1 MKLFRKI
8 YVQAAVGM
16 VLLSVWLLGWLLY
29 ETQKESLQDVIQYEA
44 AQMDLQMQ
52 RFRDAVQTKK
62 MTGESD
68 SRVKERVLA
77 YQFRSIFG
85 SDGAL
90 FLDGEEQYNRTP
102 YTYDIKNLRN
112 MQRQADYYFNS
123 SVSSVSS
130 VQTVRGKRLLLFY
143 SEKSGFMQVGK
154 KCEVVVYR
162 DVTDIYARTKQLLE
176 QGAMVT
182 VLTLLL
188 AGIFLYGGLYRSLHP
203 LLELNKATEEIAG
216 GAYHSRVHLRRRGA
230 RTDEIDELAAN
241 FDRMAEKVEEHLQ
254 SLRETNEKQRRLLG
268 SLSHE
273 MKTPLTAII
282 GYSETLMT
290 VKLAEKNKIQALTY
304 IHSEGK
310 RLARLSEKMLELTGL
325 YESAEHT
332 LELQEIELRSFLK
345 KLKDLTDFRCQKA
358 GVRMEISCKPG
369 TTQRIDPDLM
379 MSLLMNLVDNACKAS
394 IAGGMIRVTADDR
407 RISVRD
413 DGKGIPPGEIAHVT
427 EAFYMV
433 DKSRAK
439 AAGSVGLGLAL
450 CAQIASMHGA
460 VLQIESEEGKGTQ
473 ISVEF

>member
-68 SRVKERVLA
+68 SRVKESVLA

-102 YTYDIKNLRN
+102 YTYDIENLRN

-130 VQTVRGKRLLLFY
+130 VQTVHGKRLILFY
-143 SEKSGFMQVGK
+143 SEKSEFMQAGK

-473 ISVEF
+473 ISVVF

>member
-62 MTGESD
+62 MTGEND
-68 SRVKERVLA
+68 SRVKESVLA

-90 FLDGEEQYNRTP
+90 FLDGEEQYNQTP
-102 YTYDIKNLRN
+102 YTYDIKNLRS
-112 MQRQADYYFNS
+112 MQSQEDYYFGH
-123 SVSSVSS
+123 SVSS
-130 VQTVRGKRLLLFY
+130 VQTVHGKRLLLFY

-182 VLTLLL
+182 LLTLLL

-203 LLELNKATEEIAG
+203 LLELNKMTEEIAG

-290 VKLAEKNKIQALTY
+290 VKLAEKNKVQALTY

-369 TTQRIDPDLM
+369 TTRQMDPDLM

-394 IAGGMIRVTADDR
+394 MAGGVIRVTADDR

-439 AAGSVGLGLAL
+439 AEGSVGLGLAL

-473 ISVEF
+473 ISVVF

>member
-52 RFRDAVQTKK
+52 RFWDAVQTKK
-62 MTGESD
+62 MTGEND
-68 SRVKERVLA
+68 SRVKESVLA

-102 YTYDIKNLRN
+102 YTYDIENLRN

-203 LLELNKATEEIAG
+203 LLELNKTTEEIAG

-332 LELQEIELRSFLK
+332 LELQEIELHSFLK

-369 TTQRIDPDLM
+369 TTQRMDPDLM

-394 IAGGMIRVTADDR
+394 MAGGVIRVTADDR

-413 DGKGIPPGEIAHVT
+413 DGKGIPSGEIAHVT
-427 EAFYMV
+427 EAFYIV

>member
-1 MKLFRKI
+1 MKLLRKI

-62 MTGESD
+62 MTGEND
-68 SRVKERVLA
+68 SRVKESVLA

-102 YTYDIKNLRN
+102 YTYDIENLRN

-203 LLELNKATEEIAG
+203 LLELNKTTEEIAG
-216 GAYHSRVHLRRRGA
+216 GAYHSRVHLRRCGA

-254 SLRETNEKQRRLLG
+254 SLRETNEKQRQLLG

-369 TTQRIDPDLM
+369 TTQRMDPDLM

-394 IAGGMIRVTADDR
+394 MAGGVIRVTADDR

-473 ISVEF
+473 ISVVF

>member
-1 MKLFRKI
+1 M
-8 YVQAAVGM
+8 QA
-16 VLLSVWLLGWLLY
+16 
-29 ETQKESLQDVIQYEA
+29 
-44 AQMDLQMQ
+44 
-52 RFRDAVQTKK
+52 
-62 MTGESD
+62 
-68 SRVKERVLA
+68 
-77 YQFRSIFG
+77 
-85 SDGAL
+85 
-90 FLDGEEQYNRTP
+90 
-102 YTYDIKNLRN
+102 
-112 MQRQADYYFNS
+112 
-123 SVSSVSS
+123 
-130 VQTVRGKRLLLFY
+130 
-143 SEKSGFMQVGK
+143 GK

-203 LLELNKATEEIAG
+203 LLELNKTTGEIAG

-473 ISVEF
+473 ISVVF

>member
-1 MKLFRKI
+1 
-8 YVQAAVGM
+8 
-16 VLLSVWLLGWLLY
+16 
-29 ETQKESLQDVIQYEA
+29 
-44 AQMDLQMQ
+44 
-52 RFRDAVQTKK
+52 
-62 MTGESD
+62 
-68 SRVKERVLA
+68 
-77 YQFRSIFG
+77 
-85 SDGAL
+85 
-90 FLDGEEQYNRTP
+90 
-102 YTYDIKNLRN
+102 
-112 MQRQADYYFNS
+112 
-123 SVSSVSS
+123 
-130 VQTVRGKRLLLFY
+130 
-143 SEKSGFMQVGK
+143 
-154 KCEVVVYR
+154 
-162 DVTDIYARTKQLLE
+162 
-176 QGAMVT
+176 
-182 VLTLLL
+182 
-188 AGIFLYGGLYRSLHP
+188 
-203 LLELNKATEEIAG
+203 
-216 GAYHSRVHLRRRGA
+216 
-230 RTDEIDELAAN
+230 
-241 FDRMAEKVEEHLQ
+241 
-254 SLRETNEKQRRLLG
+254 
-268 SLSHE
+268 
-273 MKTPLTAII
+273 
-282 GYSETLMT
+282 MT

-473 ISVEF
+473 IFVVF

>member
-68 SRVKERVLA
+68 SRVKESVLA

-112 MQRQADYYFNS
+112 MQSQEDYYFNLN
-123 SVSSVSS
+123 VSS
-130 VQTVRGKRLLLFY
+130 VQTVHGKRLILFY
-143 SEKSGFMQVGK
+143 SEKSEFMQAGK

-203 LLELNKATEEIAG
+203 LLELNKTTEEIAG

-230 RTDEIDELAAN
+230 RTEIDELAAN

-473 ISVEF
+473 ISVVF

>member
-1 MKLFRKI
+1 MKLLRKI

-62 MTGESD
+62 MTGEND
-68 SRVKERVLA
+68 SRVKESVLA

-102 YTYDIKNLRN
+102 YTYDIENLRN

-203 LLELNKATEEIAG
+203 LLELNKTTEEIAG

-460 VLQIESEEGKGTQ
+460 VLQIESEEGRGTQ

>member
-68 SRVKERVLA
+68 SRVKESVLA

-102 YTYDIKNLRN
+102 YTYDIENLRN

-230 RTDEIDELAAN
+230 RTDEIDELASN

-369 TTQRIDPDLM
+369 TTQRMDPDLM

-394 IAGGMIRVTADDR
+394 MAGGVIRVTADDR

-473 ISVEF
+473 ISVVF

>member
-62 MTGESD
+62 MTGEND
-68 SRVKERVLA
+68 SRVKESVLA

-102 YTYDIKNLRN
+102 YTYDIENLRN

-203 LLELNKATEEIAG
+203 LLELNKTTEEIAG

-394 IAGGMIRVTADDR
+394 MAGGVIRVTADDR

-413 DGKGIPPGEIAHVT
+413 EGKGIPPGEIAHVT

>member
-62 MTGESD
+62 MTGEND
-68 SRVKERVLA
+68 SRVKESVLA

-102 YTYDIKNLRN
+102 YTYDIENLRN

-182 VLTLLL
+182 VLTLLV

-203 LLELNKATEEIAG
+203 LLELNKTTEEIAG

-473 ISVEF
+473 ISVVF

>member
-62 MTGESD
+62 MTGEND
-68 SRVKERVLA
+68 SRVKESVLA

-85 SDGAL
+85 SGGAL

-102 YTYDIKNLRN
+102 YTYDIKNLRS
-112 MQRQADYYFNS
+112 MQSQADYYFGHN
-123 SVSSVSS
+123 VSS
-130 VQTVRGKRLLLFY
+130 VQTVHGKRLLLFY
-143 SEKSGFMQVGK
+143 SGKSGFMQVGK
-154 KCEVVVYR
+154 ECEVVVYR
-162 DVTDIYARTKQLLE
+162 DVTEIYARTKQLLE

-290 VKLAEKNKIQALTY
+290 VKLAEKNKVQALTY

-369 TTQRIDPDLM
+369 TTRRMDPDLM

-394 IAGGMIRVTADDR
+394 MAGGVIRVTADDR

-413 DGKGIPPGEIAHVT
+413 DGKGIPSGEIAHVT

-460 VLQIESEEGKGTQ
+460 VLQIESEEGKRTQ
-473 ISVEF
+473 ISVVI